1 MRWIRWICSIGPECC
16 TLSGPEVS
24 MVYEPSMRA
33 GGIVCMAKEQI
44 YEEKSI
50 ETEELEL
57 QCG

>member
-1 MRWIRWICSIGPECC
+1 
-16 TLSGPEVS
+16 
-24 MVYEPSMRA
+24 MVYEPSIRA